1 MALIKCS
8 DCGREVS
15 SSADKCPNCGKPMFT
30 GIRCPNCQS
39 TDVSKISGM
48 SKAGSALMWGVLAA
62 GKLTKSYECKSCK
75 YRW

>member
-15 SSADKCPNCGKPMFT
+15 SSADKCPNCGRPMFT

-39 TDVSKISGM
+39 TDVKKISAA
-48 SKAGSALMWGVLAA
+48 SKAGSALMWGVFAA
-62 GKLTKSYECKSCK
+62 GKLTKTYECKSCN